1 MDSGALLGY
10 VLRLMWRDLGISEQE
25 WERTPQSVRTLLL
38 ALQQQVRLMGIR
50 FTAYEKQIASLREQV
65 AQVDDLKAEI
75 NELKERLG
83 RNSSNSSKPPSS
95 DPPTYKAKPPSESQG
110 CKRGGQPGHQGSSRK
125 LIPMEEVNHLV
136 ELRPANC
143 LGCGHRLRGDDPHPE
158 RHQVAEV
165 PPVKIEVTEYRRH
178 SLRCRACGSMTQ
190 AEWPL
195 EMPRGAFGP
204 RAQAITAYLTGRL
217 GASHRDVV
225 EAMKVLYGLEMS
237 TGSVTTLQR
246 QVSEALAVVVDAAS
260 HFVRQQKSQY
270 VDETSWRQSR
280 QLKWLWVNA
289 TAEVT
294 AFKILEGRSQ
304 TNAKQVINE
313 SAKGVVTTDRHW
325 SYNWLSLRRRQI
337 CWAHLAR
344 DFQAMVERSGE
355 SVRLGQA
362 LLKQVKRL
370 FALWHKVRAGS
381 LRREQLRSAMKSVQR
396 RVKKLL
402 EAGAHC
408 EHKKTRRT
416 CANILKVEKAL
427 WTFVRMEA
435 VEPTN
440 NGAERALR
448 RAVLWRKKSFG
459 TQSTAG
465 SRFVERILTVV
476 TTQRQQN
483 RDVLEYLTEACHKA
497 LSGEVLRGLHP
508 NSS

>member
-1 MDSGALLGY
+1 
-10 VLRLMWRDLGISEQE
+10 MWRDLGITYQE
-25 WERTPQSVRTLLL
+25 WEQTPLSVRT
-38 ALQQQVRLMGIR
+38 ALICLRQQVRLLEIR
-50 FTAYEKQIASLREQV
+50 HSAYEKQLASLREQV
-65 AQVDDLKAEI
+65 ATVDDLKAEI
-75 NELKERLG
+75 NELRERLG
-83 RNSSNSSKPPSS
+83 QNSSNTSKPPSS
-95 DPPTYKAKPPSESQG
+95 DPPSYKPKPPSESKG
-110 CKRGGQPGHQGSSRK
+110 RKRGGQPGHQGHARK
-125 LIPMEEVNHLV
+125 LLPMAAVDHLV

-143 LGCGHRLRGDDPHPE
+143 LGCGHRLRGDDPQPE
-158 RHQVAEV
+158 RHQVSEA
-165 PPVKIEVTEYRRH
+165 PPVKVEVTEYRRH
-178 SLRCRACGSMTQ
+178 SLMCLACGSITQ
-190 AEWPL
+190 AEWPV

-204 RAQAITAYLTGRL
+204 RARAITAYLTGRL

-237 TGSVTTLQR
+237 AGSVSTMQR
-246 QVSEALAVVVDAAS
+246 QVSDALAVVVEEAR
-260 HFVRQQKSQY
+260 HFVQQQKSQY

-294 AFKILEGRSQ
+294 AFKVLDGRSQ
-304 TNAKQVINE
+304 TDAKRVINE
-313 SAKGVVTTDRHW
+313 SAKGVVTTDRYW
-325 SYNWLSLRRRQI
+325 SYNWLVPRRRQI
-337 CWAHLAR
+337 CWAHLQR

-355 SVRLGQA
+355 SAKIGQA
-362 LLKQVKRL
+362 LLKQVKRF
-370 FALWHKVRAGS
+370 FALWHKVRDGD
-381 LRREQLRSAMKSVQR
+381 LCREQFQSAMKPVQE

-402 EAGAHC
+402 AAGAHC
-408 EHKKTRRT
+408 KHKKTERT
-416 CANILKVEKAL
+416 CANILKVEKSL

-476 TTQRQQN
+476 TTLRQQS
-483 RDVLEYLTEACHKA
+483 RDVLEYLAEACRSS
-497 LSGEVLRGLHP
+497 LSGEVFRGLIS